1 MQVSRQ
7 AEWRENAS
15 GAENAGR
22 DYKQRS
28 FKEGES
34 RCSRN
39 GPANFRS
46 RSLTSHK
53 LDVTSVTT
61 LVRTDKADSLGRHGC
76 HTYR

>member
-7 AEWRENAS
+7 AEWRKMR
-15 GAENAGR
+15 AGR
-22 DYKQRS
+22 KTRDVISNNVS

-34 RCSRN
+34 RCSGN
-39 GPANFRS
+39 GPVNFRS
-46 RSLTSHK
+46 KSLTSHK

-61 LVRTDKADSLGRHGC
+61 LVRTDKADSLGRHGR